1 MRISIDGE
9 HYLLLR
15 SDFWAETSDVIG
27 VYGYAERAREAARD
41 TARAM
46 AGASPGPD
54 RWVLETW
61 SGGELRSS
69 VQFD

>member
-1 MRISIDGE
+1 MRINIDGE

-15 SDFWAETSDVIG
+15 SVFWDETLDVIG
-27 VYGYAERAREAARD
+27 VYGCAERAREAARD
-41 TARAM
+41 M
-46 AGASPGPD
+46 ADAPPGPD

-69 VQFD
+69 VRLE